1 MGYISRINEAFM
13 DAPTLPLDKDSKYI
27 LFSDC
32 HRGSGNH
39 NDNFLKNQNLYF
51 AALNHYYEMGYHYI
65 ELGDGDELWENRC
78 MKQIISIHSNIFWLL
93 SKLYKDNRLHMVYGN
108 HDIIKRKETFTKEAC
123 TSFYQPDKRQTIPL
137 LPDVTY
143 HQGLIL
149 QNLEENISLYLTHGH
164 QADILNSDLW
174 RLSRFLV
181 RYIWKP
187 MESFGILDPTSAA
200 KNNTKKQKT
209 ERKLTHWA
217 KKHKKILVA
226 GHTHRPML
234 PTAEFP
240 YYVNTGS
247 CVHPRCITG
256 VEITNMC
263 FTLIKWTVSTREDL
277 SLAVA
282 REVLAG
288 PIPIHKCRL

>member
-1 MGYISRINEAFM
+1 MGYYSRISRAFQG
-13 DAPTLPLDKDSKYI
+13 APCLWLDKNSKYI

-32 HRGSGNH
+32 HRGNGTS

-51 AALNHYYEMGYHYI
+51 AALNYYYELGYHYL
-65 ELGDGDELWENRC
+65 ELGDGDELWENRN
-78 MKQIISIHSNIFWLL
+78 MKQIIEIHSNTFWLL
-93 SKLYKDNRLHMVYGN
+93 SKFYHANRLHMLYGN
-108 HDIIKRKETFTKEAC
+108 HDIMKRKQPYVQDAC
-123 TSFYQPDKRQTIPL
+123 GSFYHPDNRQIIPL
-137 LPDVTY
+137 LPNITFY
-143 HQGLIL
+143 QSLIL
-149 QNLEENISLYLTHGH
+149 QNEEENISLYLTHGH
-164 QADILNSDLW
+164 QADSLNSELW

-181 RYIWKP
+181 RYIWQP
-187 MESFGILDPTSAA
+187 MEFFGFLDPTSAA
-200 KNNTKKQKT
+200 KNNTQKQKT
-209 ERKLTHWA
+209 EKRLTHWA
-217 KKHKKILVA
+217 KKQKKILIA

-234 PTAEFP
+234 PTEEYP

-263 FTLIKWTVSTREDL
+263 FTLIKWTYTTREDL

-288 PIPIHKCRL
+288 PVPIHQCCP